1 MKIILNIARLTV
13 VVGLSYNIF
22 ISMYALNTV
31 RVEASEVAPQPAKI
45 KHQFFD
51 LVIKGKFAIS
61 DLQAAVKSVVYNED
75 FKQSTIQ
82 IGGMSAYKA
91 NINNSRAAV
100 KKRTSEVKSAQQ
112 AIVKFFN
119 SHPEFIKSLTPEVR
133 EQAQAIVKL
142 NIPAQTKL
150 WSNEQRLLNR
160 QWKCNGSTIHPKCI

>member
-1 MKIILNIARLTV
+1 MKIIFNLARLTAII
-13 VVGLSYNIF
+13 GLSYTIY
-22 ISMYALNTV
+22 ITVYALNTV

-119 SHPEFIKSLTPEVR
+119 SHPEFIKSLTP
-133 EQAQAIVKL
+133 
-142 NIPAQTKL
+142 
-150 WSNEQRLLNR
+150 
-160 QWKCNGSTIHPKCI
+160 